1 MKTFMDENFLL
12 LSATA
17 QELYH
22 KHAAALPIIDYHCH
36 LNPKEVAEDH
46 RFSGITE
53 LWLGGDHYKWRA
65 LRSNGVEEKYIT
77 GDASDWEKFQ
87 KWAETMPYCM
97 RNPLYHWTH
106 LELRTAFGIN
116 KLLNAST
123 AREIYEECNEKLKSP
138 EFSARGLMRRY
149 KVEVVC
155 TTDDPAD
162 DLRYHCAYAD
172 EMVNGKSVNGK
183 YTKVLPT
190 WRPDK
195 AMAIDNP
202 MAYRAYIEKLSTTAN
217 KEIRTYTD
225 LLDALQSRHDF
236 FASVGCRLSD
246 HGVNEF
252 YAENYTEAEVNAIFL
267 KVMDGK
273 QPTEEEVRKFRSALM
288 LEGGRMDAKA
298 GWTQQFHYG
307 PMRNNNT
314 KMFRRLGPDT
324 GYDSIGTWNTS
335 ESMSRF
341 LDKLDSEGN
350 LAKTILYPINP
361 SDNEM
366 IATMIGNFQEGPVPG
381 KIQFGSGWWF
391 NDQLDGMERQMNSL
405 SVLGLLSRFV
415 GMLTDSRSFLSYPR
429 HEYFRR
435 CLCNLIGQDVEDGKL
450 PAEEMPFIEQMV
462 EDISYYN
469 AKRYFCF

>member
-1 MKTFMDENFLL
+1 MKNFMDSNFLL
-12 LSATA
+12 QSETA
-17 QELYH
+17 QRLFHEQ
-22 KHAAALPIIDYHCH
+22 AESLPIIDYHCH

-46 RFSGITE
+46 RFSSITE

-65 LRSNGVEEKYIT
+65 MRSNGVEEKYIT
-77 GDASDWEKFQ
+77 GDASDWKKFQ

-116 KLLNAST
+116 KLLNADT
-123 AREIYEECNEKLKSP
+123 AKEIFEECNEKLKQP

-162 DLRYHCAYAD
+162 TLEYHIATRYSNF
-172 EMVNGKSVNGK
+172 E
-183 YTKVLPT
+183 TKMLPT

-195 AMAIDNP
+195 AMAVDNP
-202 MAYRAYIEKLSTTAN
+202 IAFRNYIEKLSETAN
-217 KEIRTYTD
+217 QDIKTYTD
-225 LLDALQSRHDF
+225 LLDALQRRHDF
-236 FASVGCRLSD
+236 FNSVGCRLSD

-252 YAENYTEAEVNAIFL
+252 YADNFTETEVSRIFL

-273 QPTEEEVRKFRSALM
+273 LPTAEEVGKFRSALL
-288 LEGGRMDAKA
+288 LEGGRMDARA

-314 KMFRRLGPDT
+314 RMFRQLGPDT
-324 GYDSIGTWNTS
+324 GYDSIGTVSTS
-335 ESMSRF
+335 QNMARF
-341 LDKLDSEGN
+341 LDRLDSEGQ
-350 LAKTILYPINP
+350 LAKTILYCINP
-361 SDNEM
+361 ADNEM
-366 IATMIGNFQEGPVPG
+366 IATMIGNFQEGPTPG
-381 KIQFGSGWWF
+381 KLQFGSGWWF
-391 NDQLDGMERQMNSL
+391 NDQLDGMKRQMNAL

-435 CLCNLIGQDVEDGKL
+435 LLCNMIGQDVEDGLL

-462 EDISYYN
+462 RDISYYN
-469 AKRYFCF
+469 AKRYFNFPK

>member
-1 MKTFMDENFLL
+1 MKVFMDANFLL
-12 LSATA
+12 QSATA

-22 KHAAALPIIDYHCH
+22 NHAASLPIIDYHCH

-46 RFSGITE
+46 RFSSITE

-65 LRSNGVEEKYIT
+65 MRSNGVEEKYIT
-77 GDASDWEKFQ
+77 GDAGDWEKFQ

-123 AREIYEECNEKLKSP
+123 AREIYDECNEKLRLP
-138 EFSARGLMRRY
+138 EFSAQGLMRRY
-149 KVEVVC
+149 NVEVVC

-162 DLRYHCAYAD
+162 TLEHHIAMHYQTA
-172 EMVNGKSVNGK
+172 NGKC
-183 YTKVLPT
+183 TKMLPT

-202 MAYRAYIEKLSTTAN
+202 IAYRAYIEQLEATAMQS
-217 KEIRTYTD
+217 IRTYTD
-225 LLDALQSRHDF
+225 LLDALQKRHDF
-236 FASVGCRLSD
+236 FSSVGCRLSD

-252 YAENYTEAEVNAIFL
+252 YADNYTEAEVSAIFL

-273 QPTEEEVRKFRSALM
+273 QPTAEEVSKFRSALM
-288 LEGGRMDAKA
+288 LEGGRMDARS

-314 KMFRRLGPDT
+314 RMYHKLGPDT

-335 ESMSRF
+335 ESLSRF
-341 LDKLDSEGN
+341 LDRLDNEGS
-350 LAKTILYPINP
+350 LAQTILYCINP

-366 IATMIGNFQEGPVPG
+366 LATMIGNFQEGPTPG

-391 NDQLDGMERQMNSL
+391 NDQLDGMERQMNCL

-450 PAEEMPFIEQMV
+450 PAEEMPFIAQMV
-462 EDISYYN
+462 EDVSYYN
-469 AKRYFCF
+469 AKRYFRF

>member
-1 MKTFMDENFLL
+1 MKNFMDSNFLL
-12 LSATA
+12 QSETA
-17 QELYH
+17 QRLFHEQ
-22 KHAAALPIIDYHCH
+22 AESLPIIDYHCH

-46 RFSGITE
+46 RFSSITE

-65 LRSNGVEEKYIT
+65 MRSNGVEEKYIT
-77 GDASDWEKFQ
+77 GDASDWKKFQ

-116 KLLNAST
+116 KLLNADT
-123 AREIYEECNEKLKSP
+123 AKEIFEECNEKLKQP

-162 DLRYHCAYAD
+162 TLEYHIAARYSNF
-172 EMVNGKSVNGK
+172 E
-183 YTKVLPT
+183 TKMLPT

-195 AMAIDNP
+195 AMAVDNP
-202 MAYRAYIEKLSTTAN
+202 IAFRNYIEKLSETAN
-217 KEIRTYTD
+217 QDIKTYTD
-225 LLDALQSRHDF
+225 LLDALQRRHDF
-236 FASVGCRLSD
+236 FNSVGCRLSD

-252 YAENYTEAEVNAIFL
+252 YADNFTETEVSRIFL

-273 QPTEEEVRKFRSALM
+273 LPTAEEVGKFRSALL
-288 LEGGRMDAKA
+288 LEGGRMDARA

-314 KMFRRLGPDT
+314 RMFRQLGPDT
-324 GYDSIGTWNTS
+324 GYDSIGTVSTS
-335 ESMSRF
+335 QNMARF
-341 LDKLDSEGN
+341 LDRLDSEGQ
-350 LAKTILYPINP
+350 LAKTILYCINP
-361 SDNEM
+361 ADNEM
-366 IATMIGNFQEGPVPG
+366 IATMIGNFQEGPTPG
-381 KIQFGSGWWF
+381 KLQFGSGWWF
-391 NDQLDGMERQMNSL
+391 NDQLDGMKRQMNAL

-435 CLCNLIGQDVEDGKL
+435 LLCNMIGQDVEDGLL

-462 EDISYYN
+462 RDISYYN
-469 AKRYFCF
+469 AKRYFNFPK

>member
-1 MKTFMDENFLL
+1 MDSNFLL
-12 LSATA
+12 QSETA
-17 QELYH
+17 QRLFHEQ
-22 KHAAALPIIDYHCH
+22 AESLPIIDYHCH

-46 RFSGITE
+46 RFSSITE

-65 LRSNGVEEKYIT
+65 MRSNGVEEKYIT
-77 GDASDWEKFQ
+77 GDASDWKKFQ

-116 KLLNAST
+116 KLLNADT
-123 AREIYEECNEKLKSP
+123 AKEIFEECNEKLKQP

-162 DLRYHCAYAD
+162 TLEYHIAARYSNF
-172 EMVNGKSVNGK
+172 E
-183 YTKVLPT
+183 TKMLPT

-195 AMAIDNP
+195 AMAVDNP
-202 MAYRAYIEKLSTTAN
+202 IAFRNYIEKLSETAN
-217 KEIRTYTD
+217 QDIKTYTD
-225 LLDALQSRHDF
+225 LLDALQRRHDF
-236 FASVGCRLSD
+236 FNSVGCRLSD

-252 YAENYTEAEVNAIFL
+252 YADNFTETEVSRIFL

-273 QPTEEEVRKFRSALM
+273 LPTAEEVGKFRSALL
-288 LEGGRMDAKA
+288 LEGGRMDARA

-314 KMFRRLGPDT
+314 RMFRQLGPDT
-324 GYDSIGTWNTS
+324 GYDSIGTLNTS
-335 ESMSRF
+335 QNMARF
-341 LDKLDSEGN
+341 LDRLDSEGQ
-350 LAKTILYPINP
+350 LAKTILYCINP
-361 SDNEM
+361 ADNEM
-366 IATMIGNFQEGPVPG
+366 IATMIGNFQEGPTPG
-381 KIQFGSGWWF
+381 KLQFGSGWWF
-391 NDQLDGMERQMNSL
+391 NDQLDGMKRQMNAL

-435 CLCNLIGQDVEDGKL
+435 LLCNMIGQDVEDGLL

-462 EDISYYN
+462 RDISYYN
-469 AKRYFCF
+469 AKRYFNFPK

>member
-1 MKTFMDENFLL
+1 MDKDFLL
-12 LSATA
+12 QTETA
-17 QELYH
+17 RKLYH
-22 KHAAALPIIDYHCH
+22 EEAAQLPIIDYHCH
-36 LNPKEVAEDH
+36 LDPRQVAEDY
-46 RFSGITE
+46 RFRSITE

-65 LRSNGVEEKYIT
+65 LRSNGVDERYIT
-77 GDASDWEKFQ
+77 GDTSDWKKFQ

-116 KLLNAST
+116 KLLNADT
-123 AREIYEECNEKLKSP
+123 AKEIFEECNEKLKQP

-162 DLRYHCAYAD
+162 TLEYHIATRYSNF
-172 EMVNGKSVNGK
+172 E
-183 YTKVLPT
+183 TKMLPT

-195 AMAIDNP
+195 AMAVDNP
-202 MAYRAYIEKLSTTAN
+202 IAFRNYIEKLSETAN
-217 KEIRTYTD
+217 QDIKTYTD
-225 LLDALQSRHDF
+225 LLDALQRRHDF
-236 FASVGCRLSD
+236 FNSVGCRLSD

-252 YAENYTEAEVNAIFL
+252 YADNFTETEVSRIFL

-273 QPTEEEVRKFRSALM
+273 LPTAEEVGKFRSALL
-288 LEGGRMDAKA
+288 LEGGRMDARA

-314 KMFRRLGPDT
+314 RMFRQLGPDT
-324 GYDSIGTWNTS
+324 GYDSIGTVSTS
-335 ESMSRF
+335 QNMARF
-341 LDKLDSEGN
+341 LDRLDSEGQ
-350 LAKTILYPINP
+350 LAKTILYCINP
-361 SDNEM
+361 ADNEM
-366 IATMIGNFQEGPVPG
+366 IATMIGNFQEGPTPG
-381 KIQFGSGWWF
+381 KLQFGSGWWF
-391 NDQLDGMERQMNSL
+391 NDQLDGMKRQMNAL

-435 CLCNLIGQDVEDGKL
+435 LLCNMIGQDVEDGLL

-462 EDISYYN
+462 RDISYYN
-469 AKRYFCF
+469 AKRYFNFPK

>member
-1 MKTFMDENFLL
+1 MKAFMDKYFLL
-12 LSATA
+12 QSPTA
-17 QELYH
+17 QALYH
-22 KHAAALPIIDYHCH
+22 NHAAHLPIIDYHCH

-46 RFSGITE
+46 RFSNITE

-65 LRSNGVEEKYIT
+65 MRSNGVDEKYIT

-106 LELRTAFGIN
+106 LELRTAFGID
-116 KLLNAST
+116 KLLNAAT
-123 AREIYEECNEKLKSP
+123 AREIYDECNEKLQSP

-149 KVEVVC
+149 NVKVVC

-162 DLRYHCAYAD
+162 TLEHHIATKASGF
-172 EMVNGKSVNGK
+172 EV
-183 YTKVLPT
+183 KVLPT

-202 MAYRAYIEKLSTTAN
+202 TSYRAYIEALEATA
-217 KEIRTYTD
+217 KQDIRTYTD
-225 LLDALQSRHDF
+225 LLDVLQKRHDF

-252 YAENYTEAEVNAIFL
+252 YADEFTEAEVNAIFR
-267 KVMDGK
+267 KVMDG
-273 QPTEEEVRKFRSALM
+273 QMPTAEEVGKFRSALM

-298 GWTQQFHYG
+298 GWAQQFHYG
-307 PMRNNNT
+307 PMRNNNS
-314 KMFRRLGPDT
+314 KMFKRLGPDA

-335 ESMSRF
+335 ESLSRF

-381 KIQFGSGWWF
+381 KIQMGSGWWF
-391 NDQLDGMERQMNSL
+391 NDQLDGMERQMNCL

-435 CLCNLIGQDVEDGKL
+435 CLCNIIGRDVEEGKL

-469 AKRYFCF
+469 AKRYFGF

>member
-1 MKTFMDENFLL
+1 MDSNFLL
-12 LSATA
+12 QSETA
-17 QELYH
+17 QRLFHEQ
-22 KHAAALPIIDYHCH
+22 AESLPIIDYHCH

-46 RFSGITE
+46 RFSSITE

-65 LRSNGVEEKYIT
+65 MRSNGVEEKYIT
-77 GDASDWEKFQ
+77 GDASDWKKFQ

-116 KLLNAST
+116 KLLNADT
-123 AREIYEECNEKLKSP
+123 AKEIFEECNEKLKQP

-162 DLRYHCAYAD
+162 TLEYHIATRYSNF
-172 EMVNGKSVNGK
+172 E
-183 YTKVLPT
+183 TKMLPT

-195 AMAIDNP
+195 AMAVDNP
-202 MAYRAYIEKLSTTAN
+202 IAFRNYIEKLSETAN
-217 KEIRTYTD
+217 QDIKTYTD
-225 LLDALQSRHDF
+225 LLDALQRRHDF
-236 FASVGCRLSD
+236 FNSVGCRLSD

-252 YAENYTEAEVNAIFL
+252 YADNFTETEVSRIFQ

-273 QPTEEEVRKFRSALM
+273 LPTAEEVGKFRSALL
-288 LEGGRMDAKA
+288 LEGGRMDARA

-314 KMFRRLGPDT
+314 RMFRQLGPDT
-324 GYDSIGTWNTS
+324 GYDSIGTVSTS
-335 ESMSRF
+335 QNMARF
-341 LDKLDSEGN
+341 LDRLDSEGQ
-350 LAKTILYPINP
+350 LAKTILYCINP
-361 SDNEM
+361 ADNEM
-366 IATMIGNFQEGPVPG
+366 IATMIGNFQEGPTPG
-381 KIQFGSGWWF
+381 KLQFGSGWWF
-391 NDQLDGMERQMNSL
+391 NDQLDGMKRQMNAL

-435 CLCNLIGQDVEDGKL
+435 LLCNMIGQDVEDGLL

-462 EDISYYN
+462 RDISYYN
-469 AKRYFCF
+469 AKRYFNFQK